1 MHSNETLISLNYLNM
16 LADGE
21 AAFVNEMLQT
31 FLENVDADIL
41 SFREAIRQENSIA
54 LSERAHK
61 LKGSVQILEA
71 HKMVDILKNIE
82 LRSRAGEPVQVFQT
96 EFAQLD
102 NLFEQIKTE
111 VQLQLQSLQ

>member
-1 MHSNETLISLNYLNM
+1 MHSNGSLISLNYLNM

-21 AAFVNEMLQT
+21 TAFVHEMLQT
-31 FLENVDADIL
+31 FLENIDADIV
-41 SFREAIRQENSIA
+41 SFRDAISQGDSIA

-71 HKMVDILKNIE
+71 HGMVNILKDIE
-82 LRSRAGEPVQVFQT
+82 LRAREGEAVQAFQT

-102 NLFEQIKTE
+102 SLFEQIKTE
-111 VQLQLQSLQ
+111 VQSQLQSLT